1 MALFLMILRKMVK
14 NRWLELSL
22 LLGLIISVA
31 LASSMPIY
39 THAILQRML
48 IKDLEVLQTDTTQ
61 YPGQVYN
68 YAYFVRSE
76 KEQDTD
82 HLIAETDA
90 FLKEESQAFGVPILL
105 STTMRSTMNFNFKPS
120 DPSKIDPSVKRLGE
134 LTTMSELDKHI
145 RLVDGVM
152 PSAEPVNGVY
162 EAWVFPELL
171 TEMKIVLGNEL
182 TIQDEDLKHNIRI
195 KPVGVIDRSD
205 YADPYWTNNMYD
217 LRSRF
222 FIPFGLFEKEIT
234 NNKEFTSLYCFW
246 NYILDYHQLK
256 LEGLGAYTAAHAQME
271 GYLSSRFNS
280 YKSENPALPTLQV
293 YGDKEK
299 KLRMMLWSLNVPVSI
314 LLAFYLFMVAN
325 LITERQKTEIAVL
338 RSRGASRLQ
347 ILLGYV
353 LEGALLG
360 GIALLVGPAIGMQLT
375 KILGASNGF
384 LEFVQRAAME
394 VKLNQEAYQYALIA
408 VVASV
413 GMTLIPAVMAT
424 RTTIV
429 GHKQQLARKNKLS
442 FVHKIFLDVILLAVS
457 IYLLQSFNRRM
468 TDLVALGLDSMD
480 MKVDPLLFVVPA
492 LFIFAMGLFLLR
504 IYPWIIQLIYTAGRK
519 WWPPYLY
526 STLLQVGRSTT
537 QYQFIML
544 FIVMTLATGLFS
556 ASAARTMNKNVEEK
570 IRYTNGTDIVLQ
582 TPWDNDAPPP
592 QSGSSGPAGDAGS
605 PADEVVV
612 KKRVQYTEPP
622 FLPFT
627 QLPGVESAARV
638 FQKKDAYVSIGKDT
652 KRTTLMGIDTDEF
665 GQTAWLRDQLLDHH
679 FNEYLNL
686 LAGDSKA
693 VLISRSIADETGA
706 KVGDTVNIGWGDVRG
721 TASIVYGIIDYWPS
735 WNPNPVLTASTSSAG
750 STSSSTKKSKVDAPK
765 LVVGHLSYFQN
776 NLAVEP
782 YEVWLKLRP
791 DMTSQAL
798 YDALEL
804 KHIKIE
810 SLVDTKQMLVRS
822 KNDPFQLAV
831 NGVMT
836 LGFLIAISISFMGF
850 LLYWVLSLS
859 GRILQF
865 GVLRA
870 MGISYAQLIG
880 MLVAEQMLTSG
891 AAVLIGMITGNTAS
905 RLFVP
910 LFQLTFD
917 SSSQV
922 PPFQVSFD
930 PNDQLHLYI
939 IVLVMIG
946 IGLLLLGGMLSRIKI
961 HQAIKLGED

>member
-1 MALFLMILRKMVK
+1 MALILMILRKMVK

-22 LLGLIISVA
+22 LVGLIISVA

-61 YPGQVYN
+61 YPGQVYD

-76 KEQDTD
+76 KEPDED
-82 HLIAETDA
+82 RLLAETDA
-90 FLKEESQAFGVPILL
+90 FLTEKSKAFGVPILL
-105 STTMRSTMNFNFKPS
+105 STTTRSTMNFNFKPS
-120 DPSKIDPSVKRLGE
+120 DPSKVDPSVKRLGE
-134 LTTMSELDKHI
+134 LTAMSSLDQHI

-182 TIQDEDLKHNIRI
+182 TIQDEDLKQSIRI
-195 KPVGVIDRSD
+195 KPVAVIDRSD
-205 YADPYWTNNMYD
+205 YADPYWTNNTYD

-234 NNKEFTSLYCFW
+234 NNKAFTSLYSFW
-246 NYILDYHQLK
+246 NFVLDYHQLK

-280 YKSENPALPTLQV
+280 YKAENPSLPTLKV
-293 YGDKEK
+293 YGEKEK

-338 RSRGASRLQ
+338 RSRGASRTQ

-360 GIALLVGPAIGMQLT
+360 GIALLIGPAIGMQLT

-384 LEFVQRAAME
+384 LEFVQRSAME
-394 VKLNQEAYQYALIA
+394 VKLNQEAYQYALVA

-413 GMTLIPAVMAT
+413 CMTLIPAVMAT

-429 GHKQQLARKNKLS
+429 GHKQSLARKNRLS
-442 FVHKIFLDVILLAVS
+442 FVHKIFLDIILLAVS

-468 TDLVALGLDSMD
+468 SDLVALGLDSMD

-504 IYPWIIQLIYTAGRK
+504 IYPWVIQLVYTVGRK

-556 ASAARTMNKNVEEK
+556 ASAARTINKNIEEK
-570 IRYTNGTDIVLQ
+570 IRYTNGSDIVLQ

-592 QSGSSGPAGDAGS
+592 QSGPSGPSGDASS
-605 PADEVVV
+605 PANEVAV

-627 QLPGVESAARV
+627 QLTGVESAARV
-638 FQKKDAYVSIGKDT
+638 FQKKDAYLSIGKET

-679 FNEYLNL
+679 FYDYLNL

-693 VLISRSIADETGA
+693 VLISRSIAEETGA

-721 TASIVYGIIDYWPS
+721 TSAIVYGIIDYWPS
-735 WNPNPVLTASTSSAG
+735 WNPNPILTAPSSSG
-750 STSSSTKKSKVDAPK
+750 STSGTTKKTKVDAPK

-782 YEVWLKLRP
+782 YEVWLKLKP

-798 YDALEL
+798 YEALEL
-804 KHIKIE
+804 KNIKIT

-836 LGFLIAISISFMGF
+836 LGFLIAIGISFMGF

-880 MLVAEQMLTSG
+880 MLVAEQLLTSG

-917 SSSQV
+917 SSTQV

-930 PNDQLHLYI
+930 PNDQLHLYV

-946 IGLLLLGGMLSRIKI
+946 IGLLLLGGMLSRVKI